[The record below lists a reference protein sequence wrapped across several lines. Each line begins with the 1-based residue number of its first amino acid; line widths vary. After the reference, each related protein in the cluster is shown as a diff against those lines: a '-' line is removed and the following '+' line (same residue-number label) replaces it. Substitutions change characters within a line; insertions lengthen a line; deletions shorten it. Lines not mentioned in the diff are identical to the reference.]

1 MPNPVMIMDYANLFC
16 GAGPQDDTASNH
28 LVLTELNLPAM
39 DVQYSDHRAGGA
51 PIYIEIETGMA
62 RLECTFV
69 LVGLTPQVLNL
80 VNSWILTERK
90 FFAYGNVRDHNT
102 GIPFQA
108 AAAFIGQLGRADPQ
122 NFRKGDVMHTNY
134 SIRQITHY
142 EFALADQP
150 LILWDFFHNTRY
162 FGGIDKNGQI
172 NANLHINTAAPDIL
186 LRNFQVGMDLGGSGP
201 GAGPG

>member
-16 GAGPQDDTASNH
+16 GRGPADDVASNH

-39 DVQYSDHRAGGA
+39 DVQYSDHRAAGA

-62 RLECTFV
+62 RLEVTFV
-69 LVGLTPQVLNL
+69 LVGLTPQVMNL
-80 VNSWILTERK
+80 VNSWILTERR

-102 GIPFQA
+102 GIAFQA
-108 AAAFIGQLGRADPQ
+108 AAAFEGQLGRVDPQ

-134 SIRQITHY
+134 SIREITHY
-142 EFALADQP
+142 EFMLADQP
-150 LILWDFFHNTRY
+150 LIVWDFFTNTRMI
-162 FGGIDKNGQI
+162 GGRDKNAEI
-172 NANLHINTAAPDIL
+172 NSNLHINSPAPDIL
-186 LRNFQVGMDLGGSGP
+186 LRSFNVGTGIGGDP